1 MPLDFP
7 RARPLLRAGDLPK
20 LFVEE
25 LGWEPHR
32 QKLTLRVDERDFAFT
47 AIAEKRGFV
56 AWLCECADGKLPDH
70 GTRLKLDRELTQ
82 TSFEHVVVFTTGDR
96 ARQSWMWVRREPGRP
111 VSARTHEY
119 LAGQPGD
126 SLLQKLQF
134 LAVSIEE
141 EEAGISITDV
151 AGRARAAFDVERVTK
166 KFFEEFRKQHAS
178 FLQFITGIPNQ
189 GDHEWYA
196 SVMLNRLMFLYFIQ
210 RKGFLDGDENYLRN
224 RLQTLKAER
233 GKDKFYSFYRYF
245 LLKLFHG
252 GLNARRK
259 DRQPELE
266 KLLGRVPYLNGGI
279 FDVHQLEG
287 SKKDGGYGDDIQIPD
302 QAFEAIFDYFD
313 RYQWSL
319 DERPL
324 RADNEINPDVL
335 GYIFEKYINQK
346 QMGAYYTKE
355 DITGYIGQNTILP
368 FLFDKVAQTSSLR
381 SGPGAEALG
390 KIWQLLRDDP
400 DRYLYPAVRHGL
412 SWDYQPGHPEQG
424 VALERDRP
432 LPTDIAAGLDTT
444 KPDLLERRKPWN
456 KPAPATH
463 GLPTEIWRETIARRQ
478 RCAEVRAKLAAGE
491 VRDIADFITLNLD
504 LRRFALD
511 VIQRCESP
519 ELLRAFWHALTRV
532 TILDPTCGSG
542 AFLFAALN
550 ILEPLYKAC
559 LDRMDAML
567 CDAFAEVEPG
577 KRRLSP
583 KGHPDLPHKKLGD
596 FTEILDHVAEHPN
609 ERYFIFKSIILH
621 NLYGVDLMEEAV
633 EICKLRL
640 FLKLAAQVE
649 PDAADANLGIEP
661 LPDIDFN
668 IRAGNTLVGY
678 ATRAELEAV
687 GRADLLLKEEV
698 KKVLEAA
705 EDAAAAYDTFVRS
718 QLDGENPAEFK
729 RRLNEK
735 FGHAREQC
743 DRFLA
748 ESYFGEMPKAKKFA
762 EWKRSHQPFHWFVE
776 FFGIL
781 NVGGF
786 DVIVGNPPYIELK
799 EITDYKFT
807 NYTCEEAGN
816 LYAVVIERCAA
827 LGKKSGRQGFIVP
840 VSSVSTDR
848 YETLQRLLM
857 KREDWFSSFDDR
869 PSRLFDGLEH
879 IRLTVHILGRPTE
892 TPVLCSTRYNK
903 WSADE
908 RPFLFACLQFTRC
921 AQSLVERTLPK
932 LSTTVE
938 TSIVAKTLAQ
948 RAQLC
953 RFFTKTGR
961 HNIYYSRKVGYFLQV
976 LDFEPR
982 VLDGR
987 GRRRPPSEFKT
998 VSFANADHAHIAL
1011 CCLNSNLFYWFVT
1024 VFSDCR
1030 HVNKREVDAFPID
1043 LLALSQTRRR
1053 DALATHALDLMRD
1066 LQRHSV
1072 ERVMRF
1078 THDVL
1083 TVQCIYPKAS
1093 KPILDEIDA
1102 VLAGHY
1108 GFTEEELDFIVN
1120 YDIKYRLGR
1129 DTETDEE

>member
-287 SKKDGGYGDDIQIPD
+287 PKKDGGYGDDIQIPD
-302 QAFEAIFDYFD
+302 HAFEAIFDYFD

-368 FLFDKVAQTSSLR
+368 FLFDAVRGKVKAAFEGESSVW
-381 SGPGAEALG
+381 S
-390 KIWQLLRDDP
+390 LLRDDP

-424 VALERDRP
+424 VALEKERP
-432 LPTDIAAGLDTT
+432 LPPDIAVGLDTT

-478 RCAEVRAKLAAGE
+478 RCAEVRKKLAAGE

-596 FTEILDHVAEHPN
+596 FTEILDHVADHPN

-781 NVGGF
+781 NSGGF
-786 DVIVGNPPYIELK
+786 DVIVGNPPYVEYSK
-799 EITDYKFT
+799 VRGDYT
-807 NYTCEEAGN
+807 LPSDYATLPCGNIYTC
-816 LYAVVIERCAA
+816 VVERSFA
-827 LGKKSGRQGFIVP
+827 LAEKGGHVGLIVP
-840 VSSVSTDR
+840 LSLVCTSRTEELREAIRNYPCWISSYDMRPSSLFEGVA
-848 YETLQRLLM
+848 QRLSVLIGQ
-857 KREDWFSSFDDR
+857 KLPSNESPVFTGGYRRWSAEER
-869 PSRLFDGLEH
+869 PALIPL
-879 IRLTVHILGRPTE
+879 
-892 TPVLCSTRYNK
+892 TRYVRHEGR
-903 WSADE
+903 SAK
-908 RPFLFACLQFTRC
+908 A
-921 AQSLVERTLPK
+921 AVPK
-932 LSTTVE
+932 LSTEVE
-938 TSIVAKTLAQ
+938 ARVLQKISAPPLEHFSRENGPVMYVHRIV
-948 RAQLC
+948 R
-953 RFFTKTGR
+953 
-961 HNIYYSRKVGYFLQV
+961 YFV
-976 LDFEPR
+976 KALDFLPVFR
-982 VLDGR
+982 DAQGR
-987 GRRRPPSEFKT
+987 TGKSEDYKEFHFVPSEQPQ
-998 VSFANADHAHIAL
+998 IAAL
-1011 CCLNSNLFYWFVT
+1011 LSSTLFYWFWRSHCDGFHCGYKD
-1024 VFSDCR
+1024 VFSMPFSP
-1030 HVNKREVDAFPID
+1030 VNDAD
-1043 LLALSQTRRR
+1043 RRK
-1053 DALATHALDLMRD
+1053 ALARLVGKLTNELRDTSALKKIKT
-1066 LQRHSV
+1066 QAGHITYQ
-1072 ERVMRF
+1072 EF
-1078 THDVL
+1078 
-1083 TVQCIYPKAS
+1083 YPGAT

-1129 DTETDEE
+1129 STEEEE